1 MEWTPATIEEL
12 KDIVQRDLAEC
23 DVEQQETFRRY
34 AVEPCFTSIPRY
46 GNLDRVVVVAR
57 RENEVIDG

>member
-1 MEWTPATIEEL
+1 MGWKPATIEEV

-34 AVEPCFTSIPRY
+34 AVEPYFTSIQRY
-46 GNLDRVVVVAR
+46 GS
-57 RENEVIDG
+57 